1 MRAKLVVFEPPGHAV
16 GFNLF
21 RYFFLKRAW
30 MVDAQSPLNGL
41 RSISITARGW
51 AEKVFVFPR
60 LSAERRMNGAL
71 RFGSV
76 GICENNI
83 LMSGGI
89 ASALQKEL
97 KASL

>member
-1 MRAKLVVFEPPGHAV
+1 
-16 GFNLF
+16 
-21 RYFFLKRAW
+21 
-30 MVDAQSPLNGL
+30 
-41 RSISITARGW
+41 
-51 AEKVFVFPR
+51 
-60 LSAERRMNGAL
+60 MNGAL